1 MRNPSSFFSRPR
13 TVLLLLSAILYLC
26 FTPSSPAQTADPAPA
41 VQGQEKGKTF
51 SYRGYRFDIQE
62 IEAIPEKPAL
72 LAAIQQQTDLVEST
86 PLTEPTK
93 QFLRGFTVH
102 VSVGEGEHGGGGH
115 FGQKGVFVSLRPQ
128 QDNRPI
134 LLHEF
139 MHAFQNDRLP
149 KGRQNPDVLR
159 FYERAK
165 TADLWPPQAYMLKN
179 VGEFF
184 AMTASTYLCGHADR
198 PPFNRANIEQKQP
211 RYAEWLASNV
221 R

>member
-1 MRNPSSFFSRPR
+1 MRDHPFRCNQFLRGLLVLSVALNLCSAQSF
-13 TVLLLLSAILYLC
+13 
-26 FTPSSPAQTADPAPA
+26 PAQTAPTTSA
-41 VQGQEKGKTF
+41 VQGEVKGKTF
-51 SYRGYRFDIQE
+51 FYRGYRFDIQE
-62 IEAIPEKPAL
+62 IAAVPEEPAM
-72 LAAIQQQTDLVEST
+72 LAAMQQQTDLVEAT

-93 QFLRGFTVH
+93 QFLRNFTVH
-102 VSVGEGEHGGGGH
+102 VSEGEGEHGGGGH

-139 MHAFQNDRLP
+139 MHAFHNDRLP
-149 KGRQNPDVLR
+149 GGRRNPDVLR

-165 TADLWPPQAYMLKN
+165 DAGLWPPQSYMLTN

-198 PPFNRANIEQKQP
+198 PPFTRENIVQKQP
-211 RYAEWLASNV
+211 RYAEWLAGNV